1 MIRAAAIATIG
12 MFSASCGGGSSTPSA
27 PSAARPGLAA
37 SAVTLAVASASP
49 TVFSASS
56 ADLARCLSGAADAA
70 CFSGARLVVR
80 GVTAGATAP
89 GAPGNLAAFLNGK
102 SAHGSAIQLAW
113 TAPTSGDPVVGYV
126 IEAGSASGL
135 ADLAAVATGNTLTS
149 FGAPDVVAGTYF
161 VRIRAQ
167 NGAGIG
173 PPSNEVILVT
183 GNPLVCTTAPGAP
196 TGLTSTVSGGTVSLR
211 WTSPGGSCTAT
222 SYILQA
228 GLTSGSSALA
238 NSNVG
243 SVTSYTATGVGA
255 GTYYVRV
262 VAANAFGQSA
272 ASNEVIVTVGST
284 TTGGSLT
291 GTWIGLSPDGFVW
304 DASTGNCDLEHDMQL
319 TLTQTGAALSGSL
332 YDSVR
337 KAARS
342 ACTSQVGVITGPWT
356 VTGTAGAGT
365 LTLSATIMGQTLV
378 FSGTFTNTRM
388 ALSGAGGLATLTLNR
403 Q

>member
-1 MIRAAAIATIG
+1 MNRSTLAALVGLLAAA
-12 MFSASCGGGSSTPSA
+12 CSSSPTQPTP
-27 PSAARPGLAA
+27 PRPAVPLAA
-37 SAVTLAVASASP
+37 GATALVATAGAALP
-49 TVFSASS
+49 LVGPAGV
-56 ADLARCLSGAADAA
+56 DLARCLQSSGDTA
-70 CFSGARLVVR
+70 CFSGARPVGRVA
-80 GVTAGATAP
+80 TAGAVAP
-89 GAPGNLAAFLNGK
+89 GAPGALTATSNGSSVTLTW
-102 SAHGSAIQLAW
+102 SAPA
-113 TAPTSGDPVVGYV
+113 SGDPVVTYV

-135 ADLAAVATGNTLTS
+135 ANLANFATASTATTFSTS
-149 FGAPDVVAGTYF
+149 GVPNGTYY

-167 NGAGIG
+167 NTAGTSAA
-173 PPSNEVILVT
+173 SNEATLVV
-183 GNPLVCTTAPGAP
+183 GGSACASAPNAP
-196 TGLTSTVSGGTVSLR
+196 SGLTSTVSGSTVTLA
-211 WTSPGGSCTAT
+211 WTAPSGGCAPTTYGIEAGSASGKSDLAIVLTGNT
-222 SYILQA
+222 S
-228 GLTSGSSALA
+228 TSFVA
-238 NSNVG
+238 N
-243 SVTSYTATGVGA
+243 GVSA

-262 VAANAFGQSA
+262 RAGNGSTVGSV
-272 ASNEVIVTVGST
+272 SNEVIVTVGST

-291 GTWIGLSPDGFVW
+291 GTWTGFSPDGFVW
-304 DASTGNCDLEHDMQL
+304 NASSGNCDLEHDMQL

-342 ACTSQVGVITGPWT
+342 ACSSSVGVITGPYT